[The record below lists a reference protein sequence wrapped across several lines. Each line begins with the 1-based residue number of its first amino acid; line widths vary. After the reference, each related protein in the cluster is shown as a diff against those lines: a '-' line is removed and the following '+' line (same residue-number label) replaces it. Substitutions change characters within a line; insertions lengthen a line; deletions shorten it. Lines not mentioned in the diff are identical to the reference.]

1 MKLGLQLYSVRE
13 DLEKDFFGT
22 LEKVK
27 ALGYEGCE
35 FAGTYGKTAEEIRN
49 KCSELDLVPIS
60 AHVAYGD
67 IMQDINA
74 TVKMYKEI
82 GCKYIVIPYLSEDL
96 RYGTEKYP
104 EVVENIKIIGK
115 ACQENGIV
123 LLYHNHDFEFAKDEN
138 GSYVLDVLYSEVD
151 KELLQTE
158 IDTCWVNVAGE
169 NPCDY
174 VRKYTGRA
182 PIVHLKDFDGEKNA
196 NMYELIGIES
206 KKVEVKNTF
215 EFRPLGYGKQ
225 NIQAIV
231 DAAKDAGAEWIIAEQ
246 DNPSMGLSRM
256 ECAEKSIEYM
266 KNINY

>member
-82 GCKYIVIPYLSEDL
+82 GCKYIVIPYLPEDL

-138 GSYVLDVLYSEVD
+138 GSYVLDVLYSEID

>member
-82 GCKYIVIPYLSEDL
+82 GCKYIVIPYLPEDL

>member
-13 DLEKDFFGT
+13 ELEKDFFGT

-35 FAGTYGKTAEEIRN
+35 FAGLYGHSPAEINR
-49 KCSELDLVPIS
+49 KCSELGLIPIS
-60 AHVAYGD
+60 AHVTYDELAKD
-67 IMQDINA
+67 TDNV
-74 TVKMYKEI
+74 VKMYKEI
-82 GCKYIVIPYLSEDL
+82 GCEYIAVPYLAEDL
-96 RYGTEKYP
+96 RYGKEKYP
-104 EVVENIKIIGK
+104 EVVENIKKIGK
-115 ACQENGIV
+115 ACKENGIV

-138 GSYVLDVLYSEVD
+138 GCYVLDALYNEVD

-174 VRKYTGRA
+174 VRKYSGRA
-182 PIVHLKDFDGEKNA
+182 PVVHLKDFVGEKNA

-206 KKVEVKNTF
+206 KKVEAKNTF
-215 EFRPLGYGKQ
+215 EYRPLGYGKQ
-225 NIQAIV
+225 DVQAIV
-231 DAAKDAGAEWIIAEQ
+231 DAAKDAGAVWVIAEQ

>member
-82 GCKYIVIPYLSEDL
+82 GCKYIVIPYLPEDL

-138 GSYVLDVLYSEVD
+138 GSYVLDVLYSEID

-169 NPCDY
+169 DPCDY

>member
-27 ALGYEGCE
+27 ELGYEGCE

-82 GCKYIVIPYLSEDL
+82 GCKYIVIPYLPEDL

-266 KNINY
+266 KIINY